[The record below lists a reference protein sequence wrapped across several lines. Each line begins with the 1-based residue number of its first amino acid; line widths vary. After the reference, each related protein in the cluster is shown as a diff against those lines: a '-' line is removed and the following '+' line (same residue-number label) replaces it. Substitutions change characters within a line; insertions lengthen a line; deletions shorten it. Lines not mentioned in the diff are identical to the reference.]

1 MTKNNQDLICRII
14 CLIFKGSAPQIQ
26 KRVAKYALNMWD
38 EYDAS
43 TKNMCLL

>member
-1 MTKNNQDLICRII
+1 MKYLTTPQHRTIMLFILKDQ
-14 CLIFKGSAPQIQ
+14 PQIQ
-26 KRVAKYALNMWD
+26 KMVAKYALNMWD